1 MKTMEQIDLNKR
13 YQTMLTLWF
22 ALLMSVG
29 IYFGVLLVAAP
40 PLNTEPRTQAQSILI
55 LVLTMLGA
63 IMVALSF
70 LVKNRFLERSIDQQN
85 VVLVQQGVI
94 VACAMCEVSALLGLL
109 QRLVIGYRGYLLFL
123 FAAAG
128 MLLHFPRRR
137 HLEAASFK
145 SGNRPY

>member
-1 MKTMEQIDLNKR
+1 MEQIDLNKR

-22 ALLMSVG
+22 ALLISVG
-29 IYFGVLLVAAP
+29 MYFVFLRLAAP
-40 PLNTEPRTQAQSILI
+40 PLSTEPRTQAQSILI
-55 LVLTMLGA
+55 LVLTMMGA

-70 LVKNRFLERSIDQQN
+70 LVKSRLVERSVDQQN
-85 VVLVQQGVI
+85 VVLVQQGMI
-94 VACAMCEVSALLGLL
+94 AACALCEVSALLGLIE
-109 QRLVIGYRGYLLFL
+109 RLVIGYSGYYLLFL